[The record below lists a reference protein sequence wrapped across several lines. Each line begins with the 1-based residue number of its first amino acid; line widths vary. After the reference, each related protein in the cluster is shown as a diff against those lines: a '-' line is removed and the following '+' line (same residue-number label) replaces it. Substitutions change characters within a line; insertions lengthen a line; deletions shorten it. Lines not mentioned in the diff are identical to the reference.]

1 MTPNQEGDLDP
12 RPARPSPWRLL
23 TVPAL
28 AALFAFGVALALP
41 SAPAAEP
48 LAAPNQA
55 CSAGE
60 VALPPGHPPIGTFTP
75 MPRGYE
81 ALLPPGHPP
90 IDGLRDGLRGGP
102 HAQRVA
108 PPLSAP
114 AFQQP
119 EILDI

>member
-1 MTPNQEGDLDP
+1 MTPDQEGDLDP
-12 RPARPSPWRLL
+12 RSARPSPWRLL

-41 SAPAAEP
+41 SAPESEP
-48 LAAPNQA
+48 PAPASQA
-55 CSAGE
+55 CLGGE
-60 VALPPGHPPIGTFTP
+60 VTLPPGHPPVGGLMP
-75 MPRGYE
+75 APRGLE

-90 IDGLRDGLRGGP
+90 IDGLRDGFRAGP
-102 HAQRVA
+102 RAQRVA

-114 AFQQP
+114 TFQQP

>member
-41 SAPAAEP
+41 SPPAAEP
-48 LAAPNQA
+48 PAPPSQA
-55 CSAGE
+55 CSGGE
-60 VALPPGHPPIGTFTP
+60 VALPPGHPPIGTIAP
-75 MPRGYE
+75 LPRGYE

-90 IDGLRDGLRGGP
+90 IDGMRDGTRDGMRG
-102 HAQRVA
+102 QRVA

-114 AFQQP
+114 TFQQP